1 MRFRTLSILLV
12 LGLLAACG
20 TGSPV
25 APPDGPAVPSVAEDT
40 CGAAPYGGLVE
51 QDATALE
58 RVLIMRQVRLIRP
71 DQAVT
76 MDFSAERINFWIGAD
91 NRIERITCG

>member
-1 MRFRTLSILLV
+1 MHMRHLSLVACLILLS
-12 LGLLAACG
+12 ACG
-20 TGSPV
+20 MPPAATV
-25 APPDGPAVPSVAEDT
+25 PDGPVLPPAAEDS
-40 CGAAPYGGLVE
+40 CGAGPYAGLIG

-91 NRIERITCG
+91 NRIVRITCG